1 MDEHTADTVTWRI
14 HPARERPMAA
24 CGALAVIGAMA
35 WLAADLMEH
44 AGWGVFGAVVLLV
57 ALQRFFLPSEYRVDA
72 EGVTVRLPWRT
83 QRCRWAAV
91 RRFEH
96 GERGGFLSS
105 RARASTLDVFR
116 GMPLLFDRH
125 REEVVACIRRH
136 LPEDARC
143 AG

>member
-1 MDEHTADTVTWRI
+1 MDDHFPDTLTWRV
-14 HPARERPMAA
+14 HPARERPLAA
-24 CGALAVIGAMA
+24 CAAIGVIAAMG
-35 WLAADLMEH
+35 WLAADLMQH
-44 AGWGVFGAVVLLV
+44 AGWGFFAAIVLLV

-72 EGVTVRLPWRT
+72 EGITARLPWRT
-83 QRCRWAAV
+83 QRCRWVAV

-105 RARASTLDVFR
+105 RARASALDAFR

-125 REEVVACIRRH
+125 PEEVVACIRRH
-136 LPEDARC
+136 LPEEARC